1 MSEWISVEDR
11 LPEKQ
16 SWNHI
21 AILDTKTSRI
31 SVEQD
36 LYAIET
42 AENFKHKKGFCK
54 DGRFNGREVVIAWMP
69 FPEPPISKQV
79 TSSKRRPAT
88 ETCLF
93 CGRKIPDRS
102 NADTIR
108 EFVCRFRQT
117 ASESTTTL
125 LGTSIVT
132 YRISPEELEEL
143 MDNMIAEVIGEDSMK
158 AWITKETVNFG
169 ATVVFAKTRN
179 KAKSLALCTS
189 CCEGANFCDI
199 EVRRVPQMDKYYVD
213 GKSEMD
219 WFNPKDRIA
228 LVKECGFYCRHPI
241 AEDCKDCPAKEFC
254 DESVLKKEHPNDR

>member
-21 AILDTKTSRI
+21 AILDTKTGRI

-42 AENFKHKKGFCK
+42 AEKFKQKKGFCK

-93 CGRKIPDRS
+93 CGQAIPRRS
-102 NADTIR
+102 NAEAIR
-108 EFVCRFRQT
+108 EFVQRFKKIARKT
-117 ASESTTTL
+117 EL
-125 LGTSIVT
+125 IEFGTERIVS
-132 YRISPEELEEL
+132 YGISPQKLDKLINE
-143 MDNMIAEVIGEDSMK
+143 M
-158 AWITKETVNFG
+158 TKEET
-169 ATVVFAKTRN
+169 
-179 KAKSLALCTS
+179 
-189 CCEGANFCDI
+189 
-199 EVRRVPQMDKYYVD
+199 
-213 GKSEMD
+213 
-219 WFNPKDRIA
+219 
-228 LVKECGFYCRHPI
+228 
-241 AEDCKDCPAKEFC
+241 
-254 DESVLKKEHPNDR
+254 

>member
-21 AILDTKTSRI
+21 AILDTKTDRI

-42 AENFKHKKGFCK
+42 AEKFKQTRGFCK

-88 ETCLF
+88 DTCLF

-102 NADTIR
+102 NAEAIR
-108 EFVCRFRQT
+108 EFVQRFKKIARKT
-117 ASESTTTL
+117 EL
-125 LGTSIVT
+125 IEFGTERIVS
-132 YRISPEELEEL
+132 YGISPQKLDKLVNE
-143 MDNMIAEVIGEDSMK
+143 M
-158 AWITKETVNFG
+158 TKEET
-169 ATVVFAKTRN
+169 
-179 KAKSLALCTS
+179 
-189 CCEGANFCDI
+189 
-199 EVRRVPQMDKYYVD
+199 
-213 GKSEMD
+213 
-219 WFNPKDRIA
+219 
-228 LVKECGFYCRHPI
+228 
-241 AEDCKDCPAKEFC
+241 
-254 DESVLKKEHPNDR
+254 

>member
-21 AILDTKTSRI
+21 AILDTKTGRI

-42 AENFKHKKGFCK
+42 AEKFKQKKGFCK

-79 TSSKRRPAT
+79 TSSKRKPAT

-102 NADTIR
+102 NAEAIR
-108 EFVCRFRQT
+108 EFVQRFKKIARKT
-117 ASESTTTL
+117 EL
-125 LGTSIVT
+125 IEIGTERIVS
-132 YRISPEELEEL
+132 YGISPQKLDKLVNEMIKEE
-143 MDNMIAEVIGEDSMK
+143 
-158 AWITKETVNFG
+158 T
-169 ATVVFAKTRN
+169 
-179 KAKSLALCTS
+179 
-189 CCEGANFCDI
+189 
-199 EVRRVPQMDKYYVD
+199 
-213 GKSEMD
+213 
-219 WFNPKDRIA
+219 
-228 LVKECGFYCRHPI
+228 
-241 AEDCKDCPAKEFC
+241 
-254 DESVLKKEHPNDR
+254 

>member
-21 AILDTKTSRI
+21 AILDTKTGRI

-42 AENFKHKKGFCK
+42 AEKFKQKKGFCK

-69 FPEPPISKQV
+69 FPKPPISKQV

-108 EFVCRFRQT
+108 EFVQRFKKIARKT
-117 ASESTTTL
+117 EL
-125 LGTSIVT
+125 IEFGTERIVS
-132 YRISPEELEEL
+132 YGISPQKLDKLVNE
-143 MDNMIAEVIGEDSMK
+143 M
-158 AWITKETVNFG
+158 TKEET
-169 ATVVFAKTRN
+169 
-179 KAKSLALCTS
+179 
-189 CCEGANFCDI
+189 
-199 EVRRVPQMDKYYVD
+199 
-213 GKSEMD
+213 
-219 WFNPKDRIA
+219 
-228 LVKECGFYCRHPI
+228 
-241 AEDCKDCPAKEFC
+241 
-254 DESVLKKEHPNDR
+254 